1 MMHMHHFYIALTSA
15 LLLLSACGAP
25 AAGGA
30 NVIEAV
36 NGPSDAGFARVTEP
50 RPFAFPADMGAH
62 PEYQTEWWYFT
73 GNLTADT
80 GDHFGYH
87 VTFFRRG
94 LTPGTVERDSAWG
107 TNQVYMAHMAI
118 TDVARGEFYHFERF
132 SRGGADLAGA
142 SGDPFR
148 VFVDDWAARGLN
160 ADASQIELVA
170 QQDGVGLRLRLDSQ
184 KPPALQGEQG
194 YSRKGQ
200 AVGNA
205 SYYYSFTR
213 LVASGTIQIGDARY
227 AVQGYGWMD
236 REFGTSALDAG
247 AQGWD
252 WFSIQLDNNYELM
265 LFQIRT
271 GDPALTRYDATLIA
285 PDGSTRRLAASSN
298 TIVPQD
304 TWRSP
309 HTGATYPSG
318 WQIAFPDEQIVL
330 ELTPHLRDQEMNT
343 SIAYWEGAVAV
354 AGTWAGAPVQGN
366 GYVELTG
373 YASQQASRY

>member
-1 MMHMHHFYIALTSA
+1 MHIHQYTLCLIAT
-15 LLLLSACGAP
+15 LLLLSACSTP
-25 AAGGA
+25 TTGGVT
-30 NVIEAV
+30 VIEAV
-36 NGPSDAGFARVTEP
+36 NGSGDAGFARVTEP
-50 RPFAFPADMGAH
+50 RPFRFPDDMGPH
-62 PEYQTEWWYFT
+62 PQYQTEWWYFT

-118 TDVARGEFYHFERF
+118 TDVARGKFYHFERF
-132 SRGGADLAGA
+132 SRGSADLAGA
-142 SGDPFR
+142 SSDPFR
-148 VFVDDWAARGLN
+148 VFVEDWQARGLN
-160 ADASQIELVA
+160 ADASQIELAA
-170 QQDGVGLRLRLDSQ
+170 QQDGVALRLRLDSQ

-200 AVGNA
+200 SVGNA

-213 LVASGTIQIGDARY
+213 LAASGTIQIKDARY

-236 REFGTSALDAG
+236 REFGTSALEAT

-252 WFSIQLDNNYELM
+252 WFSIQLDNDYELM

-271 GDPALTRYDATLIA
+271 SDPALARYDATLIA
-285 PDGSTRRLAASSN
+285 PDGSTRRLAATSDML
-298 TIVPQD
+298 VPQG

-309 HTGATYPSG
+309 HTGASYPSG
-318 WQIAFPDEQIVL
+318 WQITLPAEQIAL
-330 ELTPHLRDQEMNT
+330 QLTPHLRDQEMNT

-354 AGTWAGAPVQGN
+354 QGTWAGAAVQGN